1 MTLLHAVGML
11 VLFFGLLTLELFIP
25 SGGLLGVAAAA
36 ALIAAIVIGFMH
48 SLETGATILV
58 GAAVFVPIVISI
70 GLRIW
75 PSTPIGRRMLTL
87 NPEADAR
94 REAELR
100 AEREAII
107 GKKGFARSNLLPSGL
122 IEIDGIR
129 MDAISLGMAID
140 AGQVVEIVSVSA
152 GKIHVRAIGSN
163 QVDGAGRVAE
173 ARPAMPASLE
183 TPIESLESE
192 DWK

>member
-11 VLFFGLLTLELFIP
+11 VLFFGLLALELFIP

-48 SLETGATILV
+48 SLSAGAAIVV
-58 GAAVFVPIVISI
+58 GAAVLVPIVVSI

-100 AEREAII
+100 AEREAIV
-107 GKKGFARSNLLPSGL
+107 GKKGVAKSNLLPSGL
-122 IEIDGIR
+122 IEVDGVR
-129 MDAISLGMAID
+129 MDAISLGMAIE
-140 AGQVVEIVSVSA
+140 AGQLVEIVSVSA
-152 GKIHVRAIGSN
+152 GKIRVRAIDSD
-163 QVDGAGRVAE
+163 QVAGLDRIAG
-173 ARPAMPASLE
+173 ARPAMPTSLE

>member
-1 MTLLHAVGML
+1 ML
-11 VLFFGLLTLELFIP
+11 VLFFGLLALELFIP

-48 SLETGATILV
+48 SLSAGAAIVV
-58 GAAVFVPIVISI
+58 GAAVLVPIVVSI

-100 AEREAII
+100 AEREAIV
-107 GKKGFARSNLLPSGL
+107 GKKGIAKSNLLPSGL
-122 IEIDGIR
+122 IEVDGVR

-140 AGQVVEIVSVSA
+140 AGQLVEIVSVSA
-152 GKIHVRAIGSN
+152 GKIRVRAIDSG
-163 QVDGAGRVAE
+163 QVAGLDRIAG
-173 ARPAMPASLE
+173 ARPAMPTSLE

>member
-11 VLFFGLLTLELFIP
+11 VLFFGLLALELFIP

-48 SLETGATILV
+48 SLSAGAAIVV
-58 GAAVFVPIVISI
+58 GAAVLVPIVVSI

-100 AEREAII
+100 AEREAIV
-107 GKKGFARSNLLPSGL
+107 GKKGVAKSNLLPSGL
-122 IEIDGIR
+122 IEVDGVR

-140 AGQVVEIVSVSA
+140 AGQLVEIVSVSA
-152 GKIHVRAIGSN
+152 GKIRVRAIDSD
-163 QVDGAGRVAE
+163 QVAGLDRIAG
-173 ARPAMPASLE
+173 ARPAMPTSLE